1 LYGATKLCSDKLFT
15 SANSYSGHHGTRF
28 SCVRYG
34 NVVGS
39 RGSVIPFF
47 LKMRETGVLPITDPR
62 MTRFWITLEQGVD
75 FVLACL
81 ERMQGGEIFVPKI
94 PSMNVSELAR
104 ALAPECETKVV
115 GIRAGE
121 KLHEVM
127 VPEDDARNTLEYDGY
142 FAVLPAYHEWRTEDY
157 VAKNGGKPC
166 PDGFRY
172 SSDTNSHWLT
182 AEEMRVLA
190 GLKEGE
196 DVGLGD

>member
-1 LYGATKLCSDKLFT
+1 
-15 SANSYSGHHGTRF
+15 
-28 SCVRYG
+28 
-34 NVVGS
+34 
-39 RGSVIPFF
+39 
-47 LKMRETGVLPITDPR
+47 
-62 MTRFWITLEQGVD
+62 
-75 FVLACL
+75 
-81 ERMQGGEIFVPKI
+81 
-94 PSMNVSELAR
+94 
-104 ALAPECETKVV
+104 V

-127 VPEDDARNTLEYDGY
+127 VPEDDARNTLEYDDY